1 MEERISGSEDPIEDM
16 DTLVKEN
23 VNLKKTPGE
32 KHPGNLGQY
41 AKTKPKNNRS
51 REREDTQ
58 VKGTENIFN
67 KTIEE
72 HFHKLKEKMLI
83 KV

>member
-58 VKGTENIFN
+58 VKG
-67 KTIEE
+67 IEE